1 MHFPRT
7 LESTLNKASASRK
20 CVSVTGMRGS
30 GKTALLQRVE
40 QARGYV
46 SLADFVHREL
56 AGTSPAGFL
65 KSHPAPAMFDD
76 IENAPQLLAAID
88 RATEHSD
95 APGQYLIASSLR
107 LYDLPHISDTF
118 SEQTAHLNLMPLSIY
133 ERAGLGDRQKPFVPS
148 SACYDATPL
157 PVMSDSDLWETIFR
171 GGFPE
176 IATET
181 NPRQCQEFYESLSEE
196 ILRLD
201 VRAICHFER
210 PQSFRKFLKALA
222 HTVGEEVQINRIAHL
237 ADISMPTA
245 RRWLEIAR
253 VCGLTV
259 LIPGLEIS
267 GIQTVKRPKL
277 YLSDTGL
284 LSMLLDCRSSAQLS
298 EYALAPQIFEN
309 FVVIEILKSHV
320 HNGLSPKLFHYRDNK
335 GRSVPLMIGEDDT
348 YWCVDI
354 RLTAYPK
361 TKLRQAEDILK
372 ARNLKIGFS
381 SMICT
386 VDKPQGIAPDIVA
399 QGIWTI

>member
-1 MHFPRT
+1 M
-7 LESTLNKASASRK
+7 
-20 CVSVTGMRGS
+20 SVTGMRGS
-30 GKTALLQRVE
+30 GKTALSQREE

-56 AGTSPAGFL
+56 AGTSPTGFL
-65 KSHPAPAMFDD
+65 KSHPAPVTLDD
-76 IENAPQLLAAID
+76 IEHVPQLLAAIEA
-88 RATEHSD
+88 ATDHSD

-107 LYDLPHISDTF
+107 LKDLSHIADTF
-118 SEQTAHLNLMPLSIY
+118 PEQTVHLNLMPLSIY
-133 ERAGLGDRQKPFVPS
+133 ERAGLGNKQKPFVPS
-148 SACYDATPL
+148 LACFDAPPFPT
-157 PVMSDSDLWETIFR
+157 MSDSDLWATIFR

-176 IATET
+176 IVTET
-181 NPRQCQEFYESLSEE
+181 NLRQCQEFYESLLDE

-210 PQSFRKFLKALA
+210 SQAFRKFLKALA
-222 HTVGEEVQINRIAHL
+222 HTVGEEVQFNRIAHL

-245 RRWLEIAR
+245 KRWIEIAR
-253 VCGLTV
+253 LCGLAV
-259 LIPGLEIS
+259 LIPGLEVS

-284 LSMLLDCRSSAQLS
+284 LSMLLDFRSSAQLS

-309 FVVIEILKSHV
+309 FVVLEILKSHV

-335 GRSVPLMIGEDDT
+335 CRSVPLMIVEGDT
-348 YWCVDI
+348 YRCVDI
-354 RLTAYPK
+354 GLTAYPK

-386 VDKPQGIAPDIVA
+386 VDKPRGIAPETVA
-399 QGIWTI
+399 QGVWTI